1 MPRNRVKRNPK
12 PTREQLLKVVK
23 LQQQQVWLLFQ
34 HLEVLY
40 KEIDDQERDIM
51 SVLKVLEQKQNNDL
65 VEFLKVEIKGLEEEL
80 ECPVCLEVAAKAP
93 IYKCSDDHLIC
104 RWAVHNFFQEIS
116 MTLWCPLH
124 CPGSAVL
131 SSKTVLNAEQSFRA
145 YIRDAFKNV
154 LAEFV
159 R

>member
-104 RWAVHNFFQEIS
+104 R
-116 MTLWCPLH
+116 
-124 CPGSAVL
+124 
-131 SSKTVLNAEQSFRA
+131 
-145 YIRDAFKNV
+145 
-154 LAEFV
+154 
-159 R
+159 

>member
-80 ECPVCLEVAAKAP
+80 ECPVCLEVASQVP

-104 RWAVHNFFQEIS
+104 R
-116 MTLWCPLH
+116 
-124 CPGSAVL
+124 
-131 SSKTVLNAEQSFRA
+131 
-145 YIRDAFKNV
+145 
-154 LAEFV
+154 
-159 R
+159 